1 MSGTAGHAATAASL
15 AMTEQRGYRRIS
27 LVAFAVLFGLR
38 PAVAEAQK
46 VTVEIDNAWV
56 RTSRV
61 NLAPQ
66 EKLPLRE
73 YPASVVVYLTD
84 ARESVTGRKITRKT
98 GETAYFA
105 AGPRTEENIS
115 GKPLE
120 EVVIE
125 FKPGAPPPN
134 SHPITLDPVKLDPK
148 FHTVDFENERV
159 RVLRTV
165 LEPHI
170 KSPMHEH
177 PPYVVVYVTELHTT
191 MALND
196 GRVIDNVRKRGEVAW
211 RDAMQHSTENI
222 GNQRAMEIQVEL
234 KP

>member
-1 MSGTAGHAATAASL
+1 MTIDAQTRRLAGRTFACLCAAGVFSCAL
-15 AMTEQRGYRRIS
+15 W
-27 LVAFAVLFGLR
+27 
-38 PAVAEAQK
+38 AQK

-56 RTSRV
+56 RASRV
-61 NLAPQ
+61 NLAPH
-66 EKLPLRE
+66 EKLPMRE

-84 ARESVTGRKITRKT
+84 ARESVTGQIITRRS

-105 AGPRTEENIS
+105 AGTRTGENIS
-115 GKPLE
+115 DQPLE
-120 EVVIE
+120 EVLIE
-125 FKPGAPPPN
+125 FKPGAPRPEFR
-134 SHPITLDPVKLDPK
+134 PITLDPVKLDPK
-148 FHTVDFENERV
+148 YHTVDFENERV

-191 MALND
+191 MALSD
-196 GRVIDNVRKRGEVAW
+196 GRVVDNVRRRGEVAW

-234 KP
+234 K